1 MTPTPLILFVWGILL
16 TIGILPN
23 NILGFRVPATAAWR
37 RARQVVGVAAIVS
50 TGFWLALDLT
60 LPLLLPAT
68 QFGGRLADAIGW
80 ASLLV
85 AAAIATWLIVSRRPA
100 STTPVSRAN

>member
-1 MTPTPLILFVWGILL
+1 MTPTPLILLVWGILL
-16 TIGILPN
+16 AIGILPN
-23 NILGFRVPATAAWR
+23 RILAFRVPATAVWR
-37 RARQVVGVAAIVS
+37 RARRVIGVAAILS

-60 LPLLLPAT
+60 LPLLWPST

-85 AAAIATWLIVSRRPA
+85 AAVIATWLIVSRRPT
-100 STTPVSRAN
+100 SDTTVSRS

>member
-16 TIGILPN
+16 ATRILPN
-23 NILGFRVPATAAWR
+23 NILGFRVPATEAWR
-37 RARQVVGVAAIVS
+37 RARQVIGLAAIVS

-60 LPLLLPAT
+60 LPLLWPST
-68 QFGGRLADAIGW
+68 QFGGRLAVAIGW

-85 AAAIATWLIVSRRPA
+85 AAAIATWLIVSRRP
-100 STTPVSRAN
+100 STTTVSRAN